1 MCDLPLLLTGT
12 EPHADVVVTSG
23 YDARKDRGAVLPPS
37 VRVRDADNGTE
48 SEVYLFHGEI
58 ADGEHIEIA
67 YLPHAKHALVVQ
79 K

>member
-1 MCDLPLLLTGT
+1 M
-12 EPHADVVVTSG
+12 VTSG

-37 VRVRDADNGTE
+37 VRVRDADSGAE
-48 SEVYLFHGEI
+48 LEVYLFHGEI
-58 ADGEHIEIA
+58 AAGERMEIA